1 MRMTRFPGK
10 GAYFPS
16 PRAGASTPRARIRY
30 NARFSQNPDSMTQTN
45 WRTPWVILICGG
57 IILTLSLGTRHS
69 FGLYLPPMTLDLG
82 WSRETFAIALAI
94 QNLVYGLATP
104 FAGMIADKFGAPRA
118 LIGGTLLYAL
128 GMMLMAHSTSGWDFS
143 FSAGLLVGIGL
154 SCSGFSTVFGAIGR
168 AFPPEKRTVV
178 LGIAGAAGSF
188 GQFLM
193 LPYGQTLITHF
204 GWHNALLISAA
215 TLFLILPL
223 SSALSEKIGSRAV
236 DASKQSIPEALRE
249 ALGHSGYVL
258 LCSGYFVCG
267 FQLMFIS
274 VHFPAYLID
283 QRMTPQVGMMA
294 LALIGLFNIFGSYLW
309 GWLGQHYTKKYV
321 LSALYFIRA
330 LVFALFLVL
339 PLSPLTV
346 YGFSAAIGFL
356 WLGTVPVTSGL
367 IAHIFGVK
375 YLATLTGIAFL
386 FHQVGSFLGVW
397 IAGYLFDVTG
407 SYQLMW
413 VLTIALGILAGL
425 INLPINEKPV
435 IRPAVAAA

>member
-1 MRMTRFPGK
+1 
-10 GAYFPS
+10 
-16 PRAGASTPRARIRY
+16 
-30 NARFSQNPDSMTQTN
+30 
-45 WRTPWVILICGG
+45 
-57 IILTLSLGTRHS
+57 
-69 FGLYLPPMTLDLG
+69 
-82 WSRETFAIALAI
+82 
-94 QNLVYGLATP
+94 VYGMATP

-118 LIGGTLLYAL
+118 LIGGTLLYML
-128 GMMLMAHSTSGWDFS
+128 GMALMAHSTSGWDFS

-168 AFPPEKRTVV
+168 AFPAEKRTVV

-193 LPYGQTLITHF
+193 LPYGQTLITQF

-215 TLFLILPL
+215 TLLLILPL

-236 DASKQSIPEALRE
+236 DASRQSIPEALRE
-249 ALGHSGYVL
+249 AFGHSGYML

-283 QRMTPQVGMMA
+283 QRMTPEVGMMA
-294 LALIGLFNIFGSYLW
+294 LALIGLFNIMGSYLW

-330 LVFALFLVL
+330 LVFTLFLVL

-425 INLPINEKPV
+425 INLPINERPV
-435 IRPAVAAA
+435 ARPAVAPA